1 MDDFP
6 DFFAILKRKVLY
18 EYITGIRKPLLN
30 LKHQDIEHYDTRAD
44 FQQVLALRNYDDNEI
59 SNLISDEID
68 QKTE

>member
-44 FQQVLALRNYDDNEI
+44 FQQVMALRNFDDKKFSANTPLYYLRI
-59 SNLISDEID
+59 S
-68 QKTE
+68 